1 MGEWTLKI
9 DVPNL
14 GNIWH
19 PLIYWNSS
27 SGIVECFPS
36 IEVIKV
42 INFSVI
48 CCGSGKTYALHAQ
61 ELWPVMQ
68 ENRLNH

>member
-1 MGEWTLKI
+1 MGEWMLKI

-14 GNIWH
+14 RNIRH
-19 PLIYWNSS
+19 PLIYWNNS

-42 INFSVI
+42 INFSSMCMCTSCTGVMA
-48 CCGSGKTYALHAQ
+48 CYA
-61 ELWPVMQ
+61 
-68 ENRLNH
+68 RG